1 MTWPLVIIGV
11 LAVALSVWIGYSYR
25 KMKNAP
31 AVAAHPNVKELTRN
45 NFKQM
50 TSSGLVLVDFWAAW
64 CGPCRMMA
72 PVLNELADETAGKVK
87 IGKVNVDQQQE
98 LAAKFKIR
106 SIPTLLLFRNGREVK
121 RLTGLKSKKALMS
134 EISEFLL

>member
-1 MTWPLVIIGV
+1 MTWPLVIIGI
-11 LAVALSVWIGYSYR
+11 LAVALSVWIGFSYH

-31 AVAAHPNVKELTRN
+31 AVAAHPNVKDLTRN

-50 TSSGLVLVDFWAAW
+50 TSSGLILVDFWAAW

-72 PVLNELADETAGKVK
+72 PVLNELAVETSGKVK

-121 RLTGLKSKKALMS
+121 RLTGLKTKKALMS
-134 EISEFLL
+134 EISEFME

>member
-1 MTWPLVIIGV
+1 MTWPLVIIGI
-11 LAVALSVWIGYSYR
+11 LAVALSVWIGFSYH
-25 KMKNAP
+25 KMKNAH
-31 AVAAHPNVKELTRN
+31 AVAAHPNVKDLTRN

-50 TSSGLVLVDFWAAW
+50 TSSGLILVDFWAAW

-72 PVLNELADETAGKVK
+72 PVLNELAVETSGKVK

-121 RLTGLKSKKALMS
+121 RLTGLKTKKALMS
-134 EISEFLL
+134 EISEFME

>member
-45 NFKQM
+45 N
-50 TSSGLVLVDFWAAW
+50 S
-64 CGPCRMMA
+64 
-72 PVLNELADETAGKVK
+72 
-87 IGKVNVDQQQE
+87 
-98 LAAKFKIR
+98 
-106 SIPTLLLFRNGREVK
+106 
-121 RLTGLKSKKALMS
+121 
-134 EISEFLL
+134 

>member
-1 MTWPLVIIGV
+1 MTWPLVIIGL
-11 LAVALSVWIGYSYR
+11 LAVALSVWIGISYR
-25 KMKNAP
+25 KMKNVP
-31 AVAAHPNVKELTRN
+31 AVSGHPNVKDLTRN
-45 NFKQM
+45 NFKQI

-72 PVLNELADETAGKVK
+72 PVLNELAYETAGKVK

-98 LAAKFKIR
+98 LAAKFRIR

-121 RLTGLKSKKALMS
+121 RLTGLKTKKALMS
-134 EISEFLL
+134 EISEFME

>member
-1 MTWPLVIIGV
+1 
-11 LAVALSVWIGYSYR
+11 
-25 KMKNAP
+25 
-31 AVAAHPNVKELTRN
+31 
-45 NFKQM
+45 
-50 TSSGLVLVDFWAAW
+50 
-64 CGPCRMMA
+64 MMA